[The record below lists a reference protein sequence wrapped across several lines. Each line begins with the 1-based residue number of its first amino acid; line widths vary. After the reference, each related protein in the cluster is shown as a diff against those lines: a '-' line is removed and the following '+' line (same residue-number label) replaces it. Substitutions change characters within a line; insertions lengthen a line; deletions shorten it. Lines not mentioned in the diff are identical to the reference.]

1 MSYKFMRLTKYYDA
15 FRSNSS
21 FLKTSFKQKMKII
34 VNILKFL
41 KTNLTNPL
49 VVKNKPI
56 IAQIEP
62 TSECN
67 LRCEMCVRENI
78 GVPIGTM
85 SLENFKKI
93 IDKLDSLF
101 KLHLSG
107 QGEPFLNKEIFEMI
121 KYANKKGIIVY
132 FATNGTCLTKE
143 VIDKICSVEIGE
155 IGISI
160 DSPNKEV
167 YERIRKGAKLERVL
181 ENIKNLVH
189 ELKKRKKK
197 TIVSIATVILKD
209 NLNETSEFVLLAKK
223 LGVKKIGFQTIQ
235 KKDDYLD
242 KYNSKAKSQALS
254 NLNKKL
260 KEKIDEAK
268 KIAKKNEI
276 TLIFDE
282 EKSPGCVWPWRS
294 IYITWNGYVT
304 PCCKILNYRDPPY
317 FGNILTDD
325 IWKIWNSKNYQIF
338 RKLLRKRKAP
348 ICCRGCDRV

>member
-1 MSYKFMRLTKYYDA
+1 MSYKVMRLTKYYDA
-15 FRSNSS
+15 LRSNSS
-21 FLKTSFKQKMKII
+21 FLKTSFKQKMKILS
-34 VNILKFL
+34 NILKFS
-41 KTNLTNPL
+41 KTMLTKPL
-49 VVKNKPI
+49 IVKNKPV

-93 IDKLDSLF
+93 LDKLDCLF

-121 KYANKKGIIVY
+121 RYANKKGIIVY

-160 DSPNKEV
+160 DSPKKEV
-167 YERIRKGAKLERVL
+167 YERIRKGAKFEKVL
-181 ENIKNLVH
+181 ENVKNLVY
-189 ELKKRKKK
+189 ELKKRNKK
-197 TIVSIATVILKD
+197 TIVSIAAVILKD
-209 NLNETSEFVLLAKK
+209 NLDETSEFVLLAKK
-223 LGVKKIGFQTIQ
+223 LGVEKIGFQTIQ
-235 KKDDYLD
+235 KKEDYLD
-242 KYNSKAKSQALS
+242 KYDSKAKLQALS
-254 NLNKKL
+254 NLNEKL
-260 KEKIDEAK
+260 KDKISETK
-268 KIAKKNEI
+268 KIAKKNGI
-276 TLIFDE
+276 TIIFDE

-304 PCCKILNYRDPPY
+304 PCCKILDYRMPY
-317 FGNILTDD
+317 FGNILKEDF
-325 IWKIWNSKNYQIF
+325 WKIWNGKNYQIF
-338 RKLLRKRKAP
+338 RKLLRERKAP
-348 ICCRGCDRV
+348 AGCRGCDRV